1 MKRFLT
7 LFMVVALFAGC
18 QKTETVVKTTETK
31 EAAVVTVSAL
41 EEAANSYFA
50 DYPGSRIAPASKVFE
65 MMDMEADMF
74 ILDIRKADDYAA
86 GHLKGA
92 VNAPWGPELA
102 KAINWLPDDISIYIN
117 CYSGQTAGQAT
128 AVLNTA
134 GFDVTSIKYG
144 WKLGIAKTEGYEDY
158 IETAANA
165 SPESSGVKIDAEIK
179 TAVLDYF
186 NNLNSDP
193 ETPSNLIAAEKLKE
207 KLDAEDDMLI
217 VSVRKDDDYAK
228 GHIEGAI
235 NIPFGD
241 GMQAAFAE
249 LPRDK
254 KVFVYCYS
262 GQTAGQTVG
271 IMRLLGIDAASVKSG
286 MGTSGTGATGWG
298 NEGLPVVQ

>member
-1 MKRFLT
+1 
-7 LFMVVALFAGC
+7 MVVALFAGC
-18 QKTETVVKTTETK
+18 QKTETAVKTTETK
-31 EAAVVTVSAL
+31 AAEVVKVSAL

-74 ILDIRKADDYAA
+74 ILDIRQADVYAE

-92 VNAPWGPELA
+92 VNAPWGPALA
-102 KAINWLPDDISIYIN
+102 DAINWLPDDVPVFVN
-117 CYSGQTAGQAT
+117 CYTGQTAGQAT

-144 WKLGIAKTEGYEDY
+144 WNLGIAKTEGYEGY
-158 IETAANA
+158 VETAANA
-165 SPESSGVKIDAEIK
+165 SPEASGVKIDAEIK
-179 TAVLDYF
+179 TAAMDYF
-186 NNLNSDP
+186 NNLKSDP
-193 ETPSNLIAAEKLKE
+193 EAANNIIAAAKLKE
-207 KLDAEDDMLI
+207 KLDAEDDMVI
-217 VSVRKDDDYAK
+217 VSIRQADDYTK
-228 GHIEGAI
+228 GHIEGAL

-241 GMQAAFAE
+241 GMQAAFAD
-249 LPRDK
+249 LPRDE

-271 IMRLLGIDAASVKSG
+271 IMRLLGIDAASIKSG
-286 MGTSGTGATGWG
+286 MGTSGTGASGWG